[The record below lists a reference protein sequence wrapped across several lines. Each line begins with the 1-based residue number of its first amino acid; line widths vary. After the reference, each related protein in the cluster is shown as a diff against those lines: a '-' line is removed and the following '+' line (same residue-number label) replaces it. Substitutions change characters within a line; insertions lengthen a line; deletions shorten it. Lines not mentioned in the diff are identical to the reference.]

1 MKTRLQRAYEKAE
14 RAYYEAYGAY
24 ALAQDVARNAEARMF
39 SRRYDRDQ
47 ARKAW
52 EAESER
58 PQH

>member
-39 SRRYDRDQ
+39 SARYARDQ

-52 EAESER
+52 EAGL
-58 PQH
+58 